1 MGKNDIL
8 ILAGIA
14 AAALFFSKKVGATTE
29 ENNGTFGP
37 GVTDGSYVVPL
48 PYASHG
54 STQTQD
60 MMKYNE
66 TVQKFNETPSIQA
79 GLDVI
84 NAGYPIGSLPRTSQT
99 LAVTG
104 YNQTIAKLGD
114 GSIKQITASAAKTDS
129 KGMTN
134 FDRII
139 AKNTAISQAKKT
151 VTGGLK

>member
-8 ILAGIA
+8 ILAGLA
-14 AAALFFSKKVGATTE
+14 AAALFFSKQGAAVE

-54 STQTQD
+54 STQTQE

-66 TVQKFNETPSIQA
+66 TVQRFNETPSIQA

-84 NAGYPIGSLPRTSQT
+84 NAGYSSGSLPRTSQT

-114 GSIKQITASAAKTDS
+114 GSVKKISAAPAKTDS
-129 KGMTN
+129 SGMTN

-139 AKNTAISQAKKT
+139 AKNTAISKAKKT
-151 VTGGLK
+151 ITGGLK